1 MTAIDAVLRRERA
14 VLGGGLVLLTALA
27 WACVWDGAG
36 TGMSAWDMTAATLF
50 PHRLPPVG
58 GSMGTPLPL
67 VAAMWWIMM
76 VAMMTPSAAP
86 LVLLYGT
93 VLRHHAGQPVDA
105 GAGVASATPPVY
117 RATLLLLAGYLLA
130 WLAFSLLATAL
141 QWALGPTGWLS
152 PMMWW
157 SRSAGASAVVL
168 ALAGTY
174 QFTTLKSRC
183 LHQCRSPVAF
193 LMHHWRPGWRGS
205 VGLGLRHG
213 AYCVGCCWAL
223 MLLLFVGG
231 VMNLLWI
238 AALALLVGVEKLA
251 PAGARAGRWTGAVL
265 LLWAGATLLV

>member
-1 MTAIDAVLRRERA
+1 MNGVDAVLRRERA
-14 VLGGGLVLLTALA
+14 VLAGGLGALVVLA
-27 WACVWDGAG
+27 WAYLWAGAG

-50 PHRLPPVG
+50 PHRLPPVLG
-58 GSMGTPLPL
+58 AMATPWLL

-86 LVLLYGT
+86 LALLYGT
-93 VLRHHAGQPVDA
+93 VLRHHAGAGGQPQ
-105 GAGVASATPPVY
+105 VY
-117 RATLLLLAGYLLA
+117 RATLALLAGYLAA
-130 WLAFSLLATAL
+130 WLGFALLATAL

-157 SRSAGASAVVL
+157 SRSAPASAAVL
-168 ALAGTY
+168 ALAGAY
-174 QFTTLKSRC
+174 QFTALKSRC
-183 LHQCRSPVAF
+183 LHQCRSPVTF
-193 LMHHWRPGWRGS
+193 LMRHWRPGWRGS
-205 VGLGLRHG
+205 VVLGLRHG
-213 AYCVGCCWAL
+213 VYCVGCCWAL

-265 LLWAGATLLV
+265 LLWAGVTLLV